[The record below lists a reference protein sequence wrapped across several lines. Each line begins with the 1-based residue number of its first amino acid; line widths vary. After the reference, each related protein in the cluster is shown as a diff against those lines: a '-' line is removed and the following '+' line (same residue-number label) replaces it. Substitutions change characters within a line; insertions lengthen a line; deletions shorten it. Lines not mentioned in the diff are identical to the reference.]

1 MLNQYTVSHS
11 NIPTCKLLKPK
22 KDTSFVFRQKLAKFK
37 HSKQTGIEMHT
48 DCSKDKNKLAASA
61 VANKNVFSARL
72 KDEANI
78 FSADA
83 KAIELAIEHIKM
95 SKHTHFTI
103 YLIIL
108 YFHVK
113 KLILIG

>member
-1 MLNQYTVSHS
+1 
-11 NIPTCKLLKPK
+11 
-22 KDTSFVFRQKLAKFK
+22 
-37 HSKQTGIEMHT
+37 MHT

-72 KDEANI
+72 KDEATI

-83 KAIELAIEHIKM
+83 KATELAFERTKM
-95 SKHTHFTI
+95 SKYTNFTLH
-103 YLIIL
+103 LIIL

-113 KLILIG
+113 YLILIG